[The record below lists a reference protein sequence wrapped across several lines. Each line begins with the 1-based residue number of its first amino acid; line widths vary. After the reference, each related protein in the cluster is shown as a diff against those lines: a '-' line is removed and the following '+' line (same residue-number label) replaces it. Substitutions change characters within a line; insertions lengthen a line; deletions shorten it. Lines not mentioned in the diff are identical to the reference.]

1 MESPLSFNSSENFR
15 KKLLVRNL
23 KPYKVDG
30 SFAEYSKPGINEFS
44 IIDFSVIDSPT
55 VDSVGNVQEKLLY
68 KQNKYGP
75 QQTNSTYGDSVSIN
89 INFNNSSNFGEYDFS
104 DTYGSKLETIG
115 DSQENLLYV
124 KNLYGPTEFGTSYG
138 DTVDINSTLLS
149 NSNLGKYGYSQTIGS
164 KLEMIGDTKETELIV
179 KNVYK
184 PNDSNNFGNTVWYIN
199 NDQTIFTTGSGQYNI
214 LDTQNSILSQV
225 GNVQEVLLRV
235 KNKYTPEQ
243 QGDYGPTKYT
253 INNDL
258 VLGSNEG
265 EYNFW
270 DTVGNNLEIIGRK
283 EKDFLIIK
291 NEYRPEG
298 GQSQSEVVPF
308 TLIPKPIQPKGNYNY
323 GDTINSDL
331 FLEGLKDRPLQ
342 IVLNQYGP
350 ANPRKEEPVNLNYQ
364 TNSNEGEYGFPDT
377 VNSTLEQVGS
387 ENLNQLT
394 INSYRPETNNLTVAV
409 PNVNLPKKPN
419 KGIYDFNDTID
430 SELEVIGT
438 AKEDQ
443 AYVKNKYVTGTGN
456 YEVLTI
462 DDLQIKTIGTAYA
475 DGLKTLGFTP
485 STYTP
490 YSILLQDNPKGSNG
504 SLSQD
509 SDLASL
515 GAKNLQKEFKHRV
528 ALELLSQTLGRVNAL
543 TSSVNPDSGE
553 ISVKPNLDPFNA
565 VGIVS
570 GTIPVLQR
578 DYRISA
584 PQGIVG
590 DVLGFASR
598 LAGLYSPF
606 SLIPGQYFDYPQR
619 RMLNQIIE
627 NPFQPLVQGILGSI
641 RKITSSD
648 NKNASDLMVN
658 NTSEATKS
666 LLYDQLFYNEYRPD
680 YRLNTLLNP
689 NLFSPAPNYYVGTR
703 KNQISE
709 LVSPINEQ
717 AQDKN
722 GEPSGGP
729 VLSYSNIGKEFE
741 GNKISDIYSG
751 FNTRPYF
758 DGLNGT
764 QGGLTWMSSNNYVEK
779 YQFVGPGGKTVNTLG
794 EGLGKD
800 KSFYESRVFGIQF
813 DATQSFNNDF
823 TKGSILDITQKL
835 VDAGNKSSM
844 KLEHVGNAINQ
855 LSKVFNDG
863 YVELTKGSR
872 VIKYTTKTSNPASP
886 AGKDVV
892 GYEYCRLFT
901 KDRPYMTYDELQKT
915 DGNIR
920 KYTNSVLDNTFN
932 LNIAP
937 IRGNESTNVQNG
949 KVKKY
954 MVSIENLAWRT
965 SNRPGYTYEDLPD
978 CERGPF
984 GGRIMWF
991 PPYELDFDE
1000 SVQAGWTDHN
1010 FLGRPE
1016 PIYTYQNTNRTGN
1029 IGFKIVVDNPSIT
1042 NLLVEKELQDLGN
1055 NSEISKVMDS
1065 FFAGCLKYD
1074 IYDLAKRYRQFTL
1087 KDIFDTVS
1095 YLDDEEIER
1104 LEEVLPDNNVN
1115 GDETVIDDFQ
1125 IPSGSTG
1132 TTAFTATTAIT
1143 EFNLIEPIVYFRNDY
1158 PDPKT
1163 TGITSTQDIKELWDS
1178 FKKKRDDYSKSALNK
1193 IIKYGDKTY
1202 KNYTTQVTA
1211 LPTYSTQTWLTEYID
1226 ARTSSMYEFF
1236 DYAEAEFQQLNNF
1249 LTELAKVLKSGAEV
1263 RFKLIGSASAIT
1275 TDAYN
1280 LNLSKRRID
1289 SVLQY
1294 IKKFT
1299 YEGEKL
1305 EKYISSKKL
1314 IIKEDPKGE
1323 EETIEDPK
1331 YKSISCTKE
1340 FITKGEEGIFSINAS
1355 ACRRTRVADIEIT
1368 SAQVQKE
1375 PENKPANKV
1384 EEEIKNKESVIA
1396 DVKLDPEVK
1405 ETQFVKV
1412 TEKRKVQKKR
1422 GEPRKDLTKRLLRK
1436 LLTEC
1441 NYFDLVKQ
1449 SNPMVYDGIKEKIKY
1464 FQPAFHSITPEG
1476 LNSRLVFLQ
1485 QIMRPG
1491 DTIPTVSE
1499 VNGGSTTLVYDDVIN
1514 SVFGAPPVCVLRIG
1528 DFWHTKVVFDSLN
1541 LTYDD
1546 SLLDLNPEGIGV
1558 QPMIVT
1564 VKLGFKFIGGHGL
1577 AGPITKLQNALS
1589 FNYYANTEMYDERAE
1604 ATEDVT
1610 SNYDAEI
1617 LKSVKDELGI
1627 IDNFNR
1633 PATNDGGVT
1642 IGALTSNNF
1651 DPDTGTINGDINYK
1665 DVMKDIADKSKSYSE
1680 TYVNSLVE
1688 LYNKELLGGISILN
1702 GERIYNKGLFDYL
1715 SGNTSSGTTI
1725 FGKSN
1730 NIQPKVDNL
1739 FEKLKV
1745 SIENETIPILTGIGT
1760 KNFIKDDIRKIKN
1773 KLKQMAEALK
1783 PTYLADIETANSTIV
1798 KEEIP
1803 LIKLIDQLNY
1813 VVDGTDGYIN
1823 KMGGVVVYGI
1833 SGTSKV
1839 NASSVGVSNT
1849 FDELKQDFT
1858 KINTDLTELNSKLE
1872 EEILSTAP
1880 VAKYN
1885 ENFSYDIGLEIK
1897 SLIGTEN
1904 VCFMVFG
1911 KSILEDPVKFITT
1924 VIEPVK
1930 NTPTDI
1936 DWQSFIAKNVGWNF
1950 SLDLTTGSFKN
1961 EPTSTGLYVDY
1972 KKAKEN
1978 TDAYF
1983 LSFKDNFY
1991 TNKYKNYLP
2000 YNLEKKREFTYSK
2013 ILTPTDTQQ
2022 NNLKDIYSI
2031 KNSTW
2036 DKFNLKKTLN

>member
-1 MESPLSFNSSENFR
+1 
-15 KKLLVRNL
+15 
-23 KPYKVDG
+23 
-30 SFAEYSKPGINEFS
+30 
-44 IIDFSVIDSPT
+44 
-55 VDSVGNVQEKLLY
+55 
-68 KQNKYGP
+68 
-75 QQTNSTYGDSVSIN
+75 
-89 INFNNSSNFGEYDFS
+89 
-104 DTYGSKLETIG
+104 
-115 DSQENLLYV
+115 
-124 KNLYGPTEFGTSYG
+124 
-138 DTVDINSTLLS
+138 
-149 NSNLGKYGYSQTIGS
+149 
-164 KLEMIGDTKETELIV
+164 
-179 KNVYK
+179 
-184 PNDSNNFGNTVWYIN
+184 
-199 NDQTIFTTGSGQYNI
+199 
-214 LDTQNSILSQV
+214 
-225 GNVQEVLLRV
+225 
-235 KNKYTPEQ
+235 
-243 QGDYGPTKYT
+243 
-253 INNDL
+253 
-258 VLGSNEG
+258 
-265 EYNFW
+265 
-270 DTVGNNLEIIGRK
+270 
-283 EKDFLIIK
+283 
-291 NEYRPEG
+291 
-298 GQSQSEVVPF
+298 
-308 TLIPKPIQPKGNYNY
+308 
-323 GDTINSDL
+323 
-331 FLEGLKDRPLQ
+331 
-342 IVLNQYGP
+342 
-350 ANPRKEEPVNLNYQ
+350 
-364 TNSNEGEYGFPDT
+364 
-377 VNSTLEQVGS
+377 
-387 ENLNQLT
+387 
-394 INSYRPETNNLTVAV
+394 
-409 PNVNLPKKPN
+409 
-419 KGIYDFNDTID
+419 
-430 SELEVIGT
+430 
-438 AKEDQ
+438 
-443 AYVKNKYVTGTGN
+443 
-456 YEVLTI
+456 
-462 DDLQIKTIGTAYA
+462 
-475 DGLKTLGFTP
+475 
-485 STYTP
+485 
-490 YSILLQDNPKGSNG
+490 
-504 SLSQD
+504 
-509 SDLASL
+509 
-515 GAKNLQKEFKHRV
+515 
-528 ALELLSQTLGRVNAL
+528 
-543 TSSVNPDSGE
+543 
-553 ISVKPNLDPFNA
+553 
-565 VGIVS
+565 
-570 GTIPVLQR
+570 
-578 DYRISA
+578 
-584 PQGIVG
+584 
-590 DVLGFASR
+590 
-598 LAGLYSPF
+598 
-606 SLIPGQYFDYPQR
+606 
-619 RMLNQIIE
+619 
-627 NPFQPLVQGILGSI
+627 
-641 RKITSSD
+641 
-648 NKNASDLMVN
+648 
-658 NTSEATKS
+658 
-666 LLYDQLFYNEYRPD
+666 
-680 YRLNTLLNP
+680 
-689 NLFSPAPNYYVGTR
+689 
-703 KNQISE
+703 

-1163 TGITSTQDIKELWDS
+1163 TEITSTQDIKELWDS

-1305 EKYISSKKL
+1305 EKYISSTKL

-1384 EEEIKNKESVIA
+1384 EEEI
-1396 DVKLDPEVK
+1396 
-1405 ETQFVKV
+1405 
-1412 TEKRKVQKKR
+1412 
-1422 GEPRKDLTKRLLRK
+1422 
-1436 LLTEC
+1436 
-1441 NYFDLVKQ
+1441 
-1449 SNPMVYDGIKEKIKY
+1449 
-1464 FQPAFHSITPEG
+1464 
-1476 LNSRLVFLQ
+1476 
-1485 QIMRPG
+1485 
-1491 DTIPTVSE
+1491 
-1499 VNGGSTTLVYDDVIN
+1499 
-1514 SVFGAPPVCVLRIG
+1514 
-1528 DFWHTKVVFDSLN
+1528 
-1541 LTYDD
+1541 
-1546 SLLDLNPEGIGV
+1546 
-1558 QPMIVT
+1558 
-1564 VKLGFKFIGGHGL
+1564 
-1577 AGPITKLQNALS
+1577 
-1589 FNYYANTEMYDERAE
+1589 
-1604 ATEDVT
+1604 
-1610 SNYDAEI
+1610 
-1617 LKSVKDELGI
+1617 
-1627 IDNFNR
+1627 
-1633 PATNDGGVT
+1633 
-1642 IGALTSNNF
+1642 
-1651 DPDTGTINGDINYK
+1651 
-1665 DVMKDIADKSKSYSE
+1665 
-1680 TYVNSLVE
+1680 
-1688 LYNKELLGGISILN
+1688 
-1702 GERIYNKGLFDYL
+1702 
-1715 SGNTSSGTTI
+1715 
-1725 FGKSN
+1725 
-1730 NIQPKVDNL
+1730 
-1739 FEKLKV
+1739 
-1745 SIENETIPILTGIGT
+1745 
-1760 KNFIKDDIRKIKN
+1760 
-1773 KLKQMAEALK
+1773 
-1783 PTYLADIETANSTIV
+1783 
-1798 KEEIP
+1798 
-1803 LIKLIDQLNY
+1803 
-1813 VVDGTDGYIN
+1813 
-1823 KMGGVVVYGI
+1823 
-1833 SGTSKV
+1833 
-1839 NASSVGVSNT
+1839 
-1849 FDELKQDFT
+1849 
-1858 KINTDLTELNSKLE
+1858 
-1872 EEILSTAP
+1872 
-1880 VAKYN
+1880 
-1885 ENFSYDIGLEIK
+1885 
-1897 SLIGTEN
+1897 
-1904 VCFMVFG
+1904 
-1911 KSILEDPVKFITT
+1911 
-1924 VIEPVK
+1924 
-1930 NTPTDI
+1930 
-1936 DWQSFIAKNVGWNF
+1936 
-1950 SLDLTTGSFKN
+1950 
-1961 EPTSTGLYVDY
+1961 
-1972 KKAKEN
+1972 
-1978 TDAYF
+1978 
-1983 LSFKDNFY
+1983 
-1991 TNKYKNYLP
+1991 
-2000 YNLEKKREFTYSK
+2000 
-2013 ILTPTDTQQ
+2013 
-2022 NNLKDIYSI
+2022 
-2031 KNSTW
+2031 
-2036 DKFNLKKTLN
+2036 